1 MGEVRNVSTLT
12 ELHEIVN
19 ENDRV
24 VLNLSKSVGCVYC
37 NRLAPHYEKA
47 AEKSDAVFVKVDLLD
62 AESSILDTYPTQ
74 SVPTV
79 FLIQKGEETKEL
91 SGRTSIALLKEIG

>member
-1 MGEVRNVSTLT
+1 
-12 ELHEIVN
+12 
-19 ENDRV
+19 
-24 VLNLSKSVGCVYC
+24 
-37 NRLAPHYEKA
+37 
-47 AEKSDAVFVKVDLLD
+47 VDLLD
-62 AESSILDTYPTQ
+62 AESSILNTYPTQ